1 MQNNYKCFI
10 YFLLKTVLSVL
21 TLSYLKTSELR
32 RKNAL
37 FSAFLA
43 VCLSCLSFFPYT
55 YIFFDF
61 LFFIFLFFFKINIV
75 KKLRQLRQTILNS
88 IFMGFQCLNLNIS
101 S

>member
-10 YFLLKTVLSVL
+10 CFLLKTVLSVL
-21 TLSYLKTSELR
+21 TLSYFKTSELR

-43 VCLSCLSFFPYT
+43 VCLSCLSFSPYT

-61 LFFIFLFFFKINIV
+61 LFFYIFIFFQNQYSKKVKTAKTNYFKLDFYGLSV
-75 KKLRQLRQTILNS
+75 S
-88 IFMGFQCLNLNIS
+88 
-101 S
+101 